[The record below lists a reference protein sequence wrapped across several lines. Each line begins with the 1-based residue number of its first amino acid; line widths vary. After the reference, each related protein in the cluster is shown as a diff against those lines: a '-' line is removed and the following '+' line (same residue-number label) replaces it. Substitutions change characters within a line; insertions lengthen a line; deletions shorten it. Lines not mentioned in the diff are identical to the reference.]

1 MSELIWAAPDT
12 IPPPTFSVT
21 CEADINPCPC
31 QDPLIPAAVRAL
43 TVAISA
49 SSESINAPAEVTLDV
64 FAVNL
69 ASFAATL
76 VLNEALA
83 AVNEPL
89 ISEDICAELLKIL
102 AALIT
107 EVTAASV

>member
-1 MSELIWAAPDT
+1 
-12 IPPPTFSVT
+12 
-21 CEADINPCPC
+21 
-31 QDPLIPAAVRAL
+31 
-43 TVAISA
+43 
-49 SSESINAPAEVTLDV
+49 V

-69 ASFAATL
+69 ASFAVTL

-89 ISEDICAELLKIL
+89 ISEEIWAEDEIIP

-107 EVTAASV
+107 FVTAASV